1 MTSSLSNFLDSHR
14 TTAKPT
20 QVGMDFM
27 MGGYSIHGR
36 DDTNEFWKVYA
47 KHDGQPACLLELSRG
62 PEAFS
67 PVRADIDIL
76 LGPEARQDADVLK
89 TIGIYRDVLS
99 EIVPDATGKA
109 LTCILLDK
117 TAAGGK
123 HGFHIHFPFI
133 SLKNADQSS
142 VLTPMVRD
150 RVARAGLFFKCEYD
164 VDDIA
169 MKPWL
174 VYGSAKSRDAK
185 PYMVTRVFDC
195 RGKKIRLTAVTG
207 SKYPHTR
214 TLPKLLSLYTETD
227 TEYKVSPKFRLP
239 PRPIRRRVDALVDI
253 RETYDTI
260 LGLLERLDPERCSR
274 YSDWIGVGKSIYGA
288 TGGDGFGL
296 WDDWSRG
303 AHNYRSDVMRQKWRS
318 FSCTEASIGTLRWMA
333 RQDDP
338 KPARTPVPTRAAC
351 ATRATRVLPE
361 PKWEQQARSTLPA
374 HRSPTRTV

>member
-1 MTSSLSNFLDSHR
+1 
-14 TTAKPT
+14 
-20 QVGMDFM
+20 MDFM
-27 MGGYSIHGR
+27 IGRYSIHGR
-36 DDTNEFWKVYA
+36 DDTNEFWKVYT
-47 KHDGQPACLLELSRG
+47 KHNGQPACLLELSGG

-67 PVRADIDIL
+67 PVRADIDIV

-89 TIGIYRDVLS
+89 TISIYRDALT
-99 EIVPDATGKA
+99 EIAPNATGKA
-109 LTCILLDK
+109 LTCLLLDK
-117 TAAGGK
+117 PPAGGERRK
-123 HGFHIHFPFI
+123 HGFHLHFPFL
-133 SLKNADQSS
+133 SLKNADQSR

-150 RVARAGLFFKCEYD
+150 RVARAGLFFKCKYD

-174 VYGSAKSRDAK
+174 VYGSAKSRDAE
-185 PYMVTRVFDC
+185 PYKVTRVFDC
-195 RGKKIRLTAVTG
+195 RGKNIKLTTVTG

-227 TEYKVSPKFRLP
+227 TEYKVSPKFLIPPKPKR
-239 PRPIRRRVDALVDI
+239 PRPALPLVDP
-253 RETYDTI
+253 RDTYDTI
-260 LGLLERLDPERCSR
+260 LGLLERLNPERCSR

-288 TGGDGFGL
+288 TNGDGFRL

-338 KPARTPVPTRAAC
+338 GPVPTHVK
-351 ATRATRVLPE
+351 RVLPE
-361 PKWEQQARSTLPA
+361 PKWEQQAQGTLPA
-374 HRSPTRTV
+374 HRSPTRTA